1 MDRGGVS
8 QKLNIPGAV
17 SDERMEREEGEFQP
31 CYFKEEGRLL
41 LLPRR
46 LRLVRRR
53 RIHVTRPKST
63 RVVELRSGAGIPHT
77 DWEGLLE
84 SQSSTVQ

>member
-1 MDRGGVS
+1 
-8 QKLNIPGAV
+8 
-17 SDERMEREEGEFQP
+17 MEREEGEFQP

-53 RIHVTRPKST
+53 RIHVTRRPKST
-63 RVVELRSGAGIPHT
+63 RVVELRIGAGIPHT

>member
-1 MDRGGVS
+1 MDRGVS

-41 LLPRR
+41 LLLLRR

-53 RIHVTRPKST
+53 RIHITRPKST
-63 RVVELRSGAGIPHT
+63 RVVELRIGAGIPY
-77 DWEGLLE
+77 WKGF
-84 SQSSTVQ
+84 